1 MYKWPPHMDEL
12 GDVIKKYID
21 DGNPLS
27 ISSNTGIYE
36 QLEKKFSE
44 MIGRKYVL
52 AVSSGTMA
60 LYSAYFAVGIQP
72 GDEIICTSFSFH
84 ATISPAQFMGAKII
98 FCDVEPDTGL
108 IDASKIEELIT
119 EKTKA
124 VVTNDQWGH
133 PCDKDKIVNICKK
146 HNLFYIEDCSHAH
159 FSSYKGNYSGTFG
172 DIACWS
178 FQGSKLING
187 GEGGILAT
195 DSFELYERAV
205 LLGHY
210 SWRSI
215 LTVKSQKYKE
225 IAPTGFGL
233 KLRMHPL
240 AAVIILHELENYA
253 DKWVE
258 SRNNTLRYFEKELEK
273 RTPIKPMVK
282 RDYVTSMGA
291 WYGFYPRIDFSICP
305 GGKQEFV
312 NYLKENDVEVKVPSN
327 GILPYLPIY
336 SFGEYKHTRD
346 NGKRFIGAETYE
358 NSIIGFPTFSD
369 YEYDAIDHYVDVIER
384 YFG

>member
-44 MIGRKYVL
+44 MMGRKYVL

-60 LYSAYFAVGIQP
+60 LYSAYFAVDIQP

-84 ATISPAQFMGAKII
+84 ATISPAHFMGANII

-119 EKTKA
+119 DKTKA

-133 PCDKDKIVNICKK
+133 PCDKDKIVDICRRHNI
-146 HNLFYIEDCSHAH
+146 FYIEDCSHAH

-195 DSFELYERAV
+195 DNFELYERAV

-215 LTVKSQKYKE
+215 RTVKSEKYKD
-225 IAPTGFGL
+225 ITPTGFGL

-253 DKWVE
+253 HKWVK
-258 SRNNTLRYFEKELEK
+258 SRNDTLRYFEKELEK
-273 RTPIKPMVK
+273 RTPIRPMVK

-291 WYGFYPRIDFSICP
+291 WYGFYPRIDYSICP
-305 GGKQEFV
+305 GGKQAFI
-312 NYLKENDVEVKVPSN
+312 NYLKENDIEIKVPSN
-327 GILPYLPIY
+327 GILPYLPLY
-336 SFGEYKHTRD
+336 SFGESKYIQD
-346 NGKRFIGAETYE
+346 NSKRFIGAETYE
-358 NSIIGFPTFSD
+358 NSIIGFPTFSN
-369 YEYDAIDHYVDVIER
+369 YEYEVIDHYVDIIER

>member
-12 GDVIKKYID
+12 GDVVKKYID
-21 DGNPLS
+21 EGNPLS

-36 QLEKKFSE
+36 KLETKFSE
-44 MIGRKYVL
+44 LMGRKYVL

-60 LYSAYFAVGIQP
+60 LYSAYFAIGIQP
-72 GDEIICTSFSFH
+72 DDEIICTAFSFH
-84 ATISPAQFMGAKII
+84 ATISPAHFLGATIV
-98 FCDVEPDTGL
+98 FCDVESDTGL
-108 IDASKIEELIT
+108 IDTSKIEKLIT
-119 EKTKA
+119 SKTKA
-124 VVTNDQWGH
+124 VVTNDQWGQ
-133 PCDKDKIVNICKK
+133 PCDKDEIIKICKK
-146 HNLFYIEDCSHAH
+146 YNLFYIEDCSHAH

-195 DSFELYERAV
+195 DNFELYERAV

-210 SWRSI
+210 SWRAI
-215 LTVKSQKYKE
+215 RTVESEKYAE
-225 IAPTGFGL
+225 IASTGFGL

-258 SRNNTLRYFEKELEK
+258 ARNNTLRYFERQLEK
-273 RTPIKPMVK
+273 YTPIKPMIK
-282 RDYVTSMGA
+282 HDYVTSMGA
-291 WYGFYPRIDFSICP
+291 WYGFWPRIDYKICS
-305 GGKQEFV
+305 GGKQKFID
-312 NYLKENDVEVKVPSN
+312 YLRKNNVEVKISQN
-327 GILPYLPIY
+327 NILPYLPLY
-336 SFGEYKHTRD
+336 SLNKSGNKID
-346 NGKRFIGAETYE
+346 NKKIFVGAEKYE
-358 NSIIGFPTFSD
+358 ESIIGFPTFSN
-369 YEYDAIDHYVDVIER
+369 YEYELIDYYVSTIEK